1 LQPANRTKIKGSVR
15 AKQGL
20 LKAWPP
26 VFDQTPFRVRLS
38 SNDQEMSMSRLKAYL
53 NNTTAIHM
61 DSNCVVSLLFSLLG
75 LVFSLILLMLNPDAL
90 VALIS

>member
-1 LQPANRTKIKGSVR
+1 
-15 AKQGL
+15 
-20 LKAWPP
+20 
-26 VFDQTPFRVRLS
+26 
-38 SNDQEMSMSRLKAYL
+38 MSMSRLKAYL